1 MFYAFLGQI
10 GTHSFLAKVC
20 ATYVYCKLSISTL
33 LIIIDIVISVF
44 SKGDGKGS
52 AHGWVPSIAVV
63 TAASNV
69 LLKIF
74 ALDDYNNSSVSFWK
88 FWPKSSVHNW
98 QKYQILPLICVLYR
112 VDPNAVHSGFDM
124 DNLILS
130 LVGDEGRYCIL
141 LIHNLTKVKQAIE
154 SYEQRTRAK
163 HGALDAMETKH

>member
-20 ATYVYCKLSISTL
+20 ATYVYHKLSISTL

-44 SKGDGKGS
+44 LKGDGKGS

-74 ALDDYNNSSVSFWK
+74 DAAVTTAMLGTH
-88 FWPKSSVHNW
+88 PCA
-98 QKYQILPLICVLYR
+98 LPLRSEEHTSELQ
-112 VDPNAVHSGFDM
+112 
-124 DNLILS
+124 S
-130 LVGDEGRYCIL
+130 LRHLVCRL
-141 LIHNLTKVKQAIE
+141 LLEKK
-154 SYEQRTRAK
+154 
-163 HGALDAMETKH
+163 

>member
-10 GTHSFLAKVC
+10 GTHSFLARVC
-20 ATYVYCKLSISTL
+20 ATYVYHKISISTL

-52 AHGWVPSIAVV
+52 AHGWVPSIDVV
-63 TAASNV
+63 TSASNV
-69 LLKIF
+69 LLKIY
-74 ALDDYNNSSVSFWK
+74 ALDNYSNSSVSFWK
-88 FWPKSSVHNW
+88 FWPKSSVHNR
-98 QKYQILPLICVLYR
+98 QKYQILPSICVLYR

-124 DNLILS
+124 DNPILS

-141 LIHNLTKVKQAIE
+141 LIRNLTKVKQAIE